1 MNNQISVLLT
11 FTLILVSL
19 GVKAQQKPYYDFVIK
34 QTTLFD
40 GSGKDSVICDV
51 AIAGDTIA
59 FVGKLKHKYTATKT
73 INGKKLYLAPGFI
86 DPHTHYNPFLSDENP
101 TERALLRCL
110 SQGVTTVFT
119 GNDGAGPFPIGEAL
133 SNWEKLGIGVNVGLF
148 VPHGTIRTRT
158 VGLKST
164 KISSGQLEKM
174 KELVAT
180 GMQEGAFGISTGLFY
195 TPGNYAT
202 TEEVVELSKIAAKY
216 GGIYDT
222 HQRDEGDQSVGIINS
237 VKEVLE
243 IGEKANIPV
252 HISHIKTMGAST
264 WGKSSEIIRMIE
276 KAQKEGLQVSASQYP
291 YLASRSHLRSF
302 LLPVWVREGGYQPM
316 RARLQ
321 DPSLKDSVLKD
332 IRSIIAKSTGIAEK
346 IYLSTV
352 TDTFLNG
359 KTLAQV
365 AAIWR
370 LTPEEAVVRIALSE
384 ASKLSILV
392 HSFGMS
398 ESDMINFMVQP
409 WVMICSDGDK
419 GHPRAFGSFAHFI
432 GEYILK
438 RKLMSLSQAI
448 YKSSYLTAK
457 TLHVKKRGLIKE
469 GFYADLFLF
478 DPNTYKANSSY
489 DKAEVLASGVK
500 YLWVNG
506 KLTISNGDLQPVLNG
521 KALRLNIQ

>member
-1 MNNQISVLLT
+1 MIKQAAALLT
-11 FTLILVSL
+11 VTFILL
-19 GVKAQQKPYYDFVIK
+19 GLGAKSQQKPHYDFVIK

-40 GSGKDSVICDV
+40 GSGKDSIICDV

-59 FVGKLKHKYTATKT
+59 FVGKLKHKYTATTT

-86 DPHTHYNPFLSDENP
+86 DPHSHYNPFLSDENP

-119 GNDGAGPFPIGEAL
+119 GNDGAGPFPIGVAL
-133 SNWEKLGIGVNVGLF
+133 SNWEKLGVGVNVGLF

-164 KISSGQLEKM
+164 KISSNQLEKM
-174 KELVAT
+174 KELVAI
-180 GMQEGAFGISTGLFY
+180 GMQEGAFGLSTGLFY

-202 TEEVVELSKIAAKY
+202 TEEVIELSKIAAKY

-252 HISHIKTMGAST
+252 HISHIKTMGTST

-276 KAQKEGLQVSASQYP
+276 KAQKEGLQVSANQYP
-291 YLASRSHLRSF
+291 YLASRTHLRSS
-302 LLPVWVREGGYQPM
+302 LLPVWVRDGGYQPM
-316 RARLQ
+316 RTRLQ
-321 DPSLKDSVLKD
+321 DATLKDSILKD
-332 IRSIIAKSTGIAEK
+332 IRSIIAKRTGTAEK
-346 IYLSTV
+346 LHLSTV

-365 AAIWR
+365 AAIWE

-398 ESDMINFMVQP
+398 EDDMINFMVQP
-409 WVMICSDGDK
+409 WVMIGSDGDK
-419 GHPRAFGSFAHFI
+419 GHPRAFGSFVHFI
-432 GEYILK
+432 GEYVLK
-438 RKLMSLSQAI
+438 RKLMPLSQAI
-448 YKSSYLTAK
+448 HKSSYLTAQ
-457 TLHVKKRGLIKE
+457 TLKVKNRGLIKK

-478 DPNTYKANSSY
+478 DPATYKANNSY
-489 DKAEVLASGVK
+489 DNAEVLAGGVK

-506 KLTISNGDLQPVLNG
+506 KLTISDGNLQPVLNG
-521 KALRLNIQ
+521 RALRLNEQ